1 MKETV
6 RGTSDRVTC
15 TLTEDGQAAIK
26 KGEGRSSL
34 FGSITAAR
42 EMSDGFELA
51 FPAGS
56 VAQIR
61 EFVAAESQ
69 CCGFLTFT
77 IDEREDET
85 RLTLSG
91 PEGTKAF
98 VRGMIPE
105 GVPSG
110 A

>member
-6 RGTSDRVTC
+6 RGTSDRVAC
-15 TLTEDGQAAIK
+15 TLREDEQAAIK
-26 KGEGRSSL
+26 NGEERFSL
-34 FGSITAAR
+34 FGRITAAR

-56 VAQIR
+56 VAQVR

-98 VRGMIPE
+98 VRGMIPG
-105 GVPSG
+105 GVSSR